1 MIDNCIAIASLHY
14 QKRSMRIFTITA
26 YIQLFIP
33 SGTTLGANVRAD
45 HEDELPKYKD
55 LYRRAESCV

>member
-33 SGTTLGANVRAD
+33 SGTTLGADVRAD
-45 HEDELPKYKD
+45 HENE
-55 LYRRAESCV
+55 